1 MIRFALFCF
10 SASVLCWLSILGVAL
25 IVISLLWRLR
35 EKRPHDSTNDHI
47 GQYLDTYLGMRKPG
61 FAVFITG
68 PWGCGKTHF
77 IKHYRKRR
85 WWFNVHCY
93 VSLFGV
99 ENKKDFEF
107 RLWKGILFSN
117 WYITICTLISS
128 FFICLILGDILS
140 YIDSFPKNDIAFWA
154 FVTPLLLGCLVAIW
168 QVAKYKARDWMLW
181 RRYLILD
188 DFERAAMK
196 PVDVLSYINEMV
208 EHNKFPVIII
218 GNEEEILNTPKPV
231 NTEETSKGE
240 VPAKAEEAPS
250 QNENSDAD
258 DYSRTWEKVIGKKFN
273 LKQNDELVVSALLEQ
288 LEKSSP
294 LKMVISKNREWFIA
308 SLLTP
313 LHCKKDLSTN
323 YRVLQHCFREFE
335 YYFHNDKLNP
345 YVRNEKIWKE
355 LIPRFFSLKYCLQIS
370 AMGFSKKFDKDYA
383 RRAVRE
389 NSFLK
394 DKNTKE
400 IRELYSCWE
409 SYPQFLPTEIW
420 EPIIDDRSVSLDD
433 LARWLED
440 LARWLEAYL
449 HPQHSLVSRWNQAFK
464 MDDSDFRKLLVD
476 TQQAIN
482 EHNSVHDPNEIIEIV
497 RYALQAT
504 DETDAG
510 VGFSPNDV
518 KREAMKY
525 ITEEA
530 DNEQFKDTLRKLDSR
545 STSRDVIPSFP
556 FSGPSQKIYDEIKAH
571 LLATMDVAILKAKD
585 VLFEMLLE
593 NLSGSENDFRNWFYS
608 ENNRDRDLYSG
619 QDPQRLLDTLGQLD
633 TPIFVDR
640 LESLRGH
647 IQYGI
652 VQISRTELDFWRKFH
667 TLAHEKINAWK
678 AEGVNIWKTAR
689 LCWFCGITERQIAE
703 YEVALQQREQQLQ
716 KNNAGTQE
724 D

>member
-10 SASVLCWLSILGVAL
+10 SSSVLCWLWILGVAL

-47 GQYLDTYLGMRKPG
+47 RQYLDTYLGMRKPG

-128 FFICLILGDILS
+128 IFICLILGDILS
-140 YIDSFPKNDIAFWA
+140 YIDSPPKNDIALWA

-218 GNEEEILNTPKPV
+218 GNEEEILKTPKPV
-231 NTEETSKGE
+231 NPEETGNDKSPAKEEETSTPK
-240 VPAKAEEAPS
+240 
-250 QNENSDAD
+250 ENSDAD
-258 DYSRTWEKVIGKKFN
+258 NYLRTREKVVGKRFK
-273 LKQNDELVVSALLEQ
+273 LKQNDELVVAALLEQ

-294 LKMVISKNREWFIA
+294 LKIVISKNCEWFIA

-313 LHCKKDLSTN
+313 LQYPTN
-323 YRVLQHCFREFE
+323 YRALQHCFREFE

-345 YVRNEKIWKE
+345 YVRNEKIWQE

-370 AMGFSKKFDKDYA
+370 DMPSFKFDENYA
-383 RRAVRE
+383 SRIVQE
-389 NSFLK
+389 IFFLGGAE
-394 DKNTKE
+394 TKE
-400 IRELYSCWE
+400 IGKIYSFWT
-409 SYPQFLPTEIW
+409 SFPQFLPTKIW
-420 EPIIDDRSVSLDD
+420 EQMIATHPVSSDELMK
-433 LARWLED
+433 WMK
-440 LARWLEAYL
+440 AYL
-449 HPQHSLVSRWNQAFK
+449 YPQKSLVSRWNQVSQI
-464 MDDSDFRKLLVD
+464 DDCDLKNLLAD

-482 EHNSVHDPNEIIEIV
+482 EHSVHDPTEILEIV

-504 DETDAG
+504 DWTDAG
-510 VGFSPNDV
+510 VGFSPEEV
-518 KREAMKY
+518 KKNAVQY
-525 ITEEA
+525 INEEK
-530 DNEQFKDTLRKLDSR
+530 DNEQFKDILRKLNINSAN
-545 STSRDVIPSFP
+545 RDFFDSFP
-556 FSGPSQKIYDEIKAH
+556 LGGSSQRVYDEIKDH
-571 LLATMDVAILKAKD
+571 LLASMNAAILKAKD

-593 NLSGSENDFRNWFYS
+593 KLLASQKDFRGWFHS
-608 ENNRDRDLYSG
+608 ENNHNRDLYSG
-619 QDPQRLLDTLGQLD
+619 QNPQRLLDALGQLD
-633 TPIFVDR
+633 TPNFVDR
-640 LESLRGH
+640 LQSLRGH
-647 IQYGI
+647 IHNGI
-652 VQISRTELDFWRKFH
+652 FQISRTELDFWRKFH
-667 TLAHEKINAWK
+667 TLAQEKIDAWK
-678 AEGVNIWKTAR
+678 AEGINIWKTKR
-689 LCWFCGITERQIAE
+689 LHSFCGITERQIAE
-703 YEVALQQREQQLQ
+703 YEVALQLREKQLQ
-716 KNNAGTQE
+716 QINSGTQRIDDGQDE
-724 D
+724 V